1 MCRQVYRR
9 EFSDGT
15 DERLDELYDQLDSQ
29 HTNHVDFLTWSERVR
44 MNAPLPVHLLCML

>member
-29 HTNHVDFLTWSERVR
+29 HTNHVDFLTWSERVG
-44 MNAPLPVHLLCML
+44 ALHSHGAWVC